1 MRETLKQ
8 DPIWPDCCLLKIIQI
23 LYNIL
28 NGEILTQ
35 SLMNSV
41 LDVVIV
47 LFWST
52 FFLATVLGVINE
64 YRKHEENYSEE
75 QSLDD
80 DDPVFL
86 MQGQM
91 EK

>member
-1 MRETLKQ
+1 
-8 DPIWPDCCLLKIIQI
+8 
-23 LYNIL
+23 
-28 NGEILTQ
+28 
-35 SLMNSV
+35 MNSV

-75 QSLDD
+75 QCLDD